1 MAERVREIM
10 NPELFH
16 LRPGDSAEDALHG
29 LLAMG
34 ITGAPVLDADG
45 RPVGML
51 SLRELAQ
58 RRVGQRAED
67 VMGRPAATVPD
78 DAAVPEAARRLA
90 ETGHHRL
97 AVVDADGK
105 AVGNVSALDALRA
118 LLGIPA
124 VHPAAFPHLHA
135 ATRLAWTDTRPL
147 VLQELD
153 VAPDGPGLFVISHA
167 GAGRPEHVV
176 WAEASHNVY
185 ARLTDILSSPQTDR
199 PILAWWL
206 ERGRLRFRAATV
218 DDFEAGRAALH
229 QLLGREALA

>member
-1 MAERVREIM
+1 M

-58 RRVGQRAED
+58 RQVGQSADD
-67 VMGRPAATVPD
+67 VMGRPAATIPD
-78 DAAVPEAARRLA
+78 GAAVTDAARRLA

-97 AVVDADGK
+97 VVVDAEGK
-105 AVGNVSALDALRA
+105 AVGNVSALDVLRA
-118 LLGIPA
+118 LLGLPA
-124 VHPAAFPHLHA
+124 VHPAAFPHLHP

-147 VLQELD
+147 TLQELD
-153 VAPDGPGLFVISHA
+153 AAPDGPGLFVILHA
-167 GAGRPEHVV
+167 AAGRPEHVV
-176 WAEASHNVY
+176 WAEACHNVY
-185 ARLTDILSSPQTDR
+185 ARLTDVLSSPQADR
-199 PILAWWL
+199 PILARWL
-206 ERGRLRFRAATV
+206 ERGHLRFRAAAV
-218 DDFEAGRAALH
+218 DDFETGRAALH
-229 QLLGREALA
+229 QILGREGQA